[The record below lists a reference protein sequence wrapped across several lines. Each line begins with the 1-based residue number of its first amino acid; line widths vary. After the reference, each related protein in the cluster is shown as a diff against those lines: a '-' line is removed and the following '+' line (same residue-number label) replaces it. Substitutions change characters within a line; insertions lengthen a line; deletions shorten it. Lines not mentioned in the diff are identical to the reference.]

1 MSRCTILLA
10 CGWLLFT
17 PPSAPE
23 TSPGKNLPKLLTGLP
38 YEKWELAGSYDTAAE
53 CNRGKSAMLQD
64 LRENAKDTEASGT
77 PEAKELAQELRVR
90 MVILSI
96 SAKCLPTDSLGF
108 KFK

>member
-1 MSRCTILLA
+1 MNRCTILLT

-17 PPSAPE
+17 PPSTEKSSA
-23 TSPGKNLPKLLTGLP
+23 GKLPKLLTGLP

-53 CNRGKSAMLQD
+53 CNRGKNAMLQE
-64 LRENAKDTEASGT
+64 LRENAKETEASGT

-90 MVILSI
+90 MVTLSI

>member
-1 MSRCTILLA
+1 MSRCTILLT

-17 PPSAPE
+17 PPSTEKSA
-23 TSPGKNLPKLLTGLP
+23 PGKLPKLLTGLP

-53 CNRGKSAMLQD
+53 CNRGKSAMLQE
-64 LRENAKDTEASGT
+64 LRENAKETEASGA

-90 MVILSI
+90 TVTLST